1 MLNAERFRNEI
12 LEAMNSKNELSLQ
25 ETNGFLLNKY
35 SNEFKPCSEDEYS
48 DCDNCL
54 FDDED
59 LTHSCEYHRTKWLLS
74 ECKEPIKLTRFE
86 RDILMFAFKS
96 GYYYITRDEC
106 GVVKVHKEKP
116 NMNCNEMIGFNWGFG
131 KTMHLFDGLFDFVK
145 WEGWE
150 KSKPTSIIDILEN
163 CEVVE
168 ND

>member
-12 LEAMNSKNELSLQ
+12 LEAINSNNKPCEES
-25 ETNGFLLNKY
+25 FSMDKY
-35 SNEFKPCSEDEYS
+35 SGKIKPCPKNQDS

-59 LTHSCEYHRTKWLLS
+59 LTRTCEYFKTKWLLS
-74 ECKEPIKLTRFE
+74 EYKEPIKLIRFE

-116 NMNCNEMIGFNWGFG
+116 NIDCNEMIGFNWGCG
-131 KTMHLFDGLFDFVK
+131 KTMNLFDGLFDFVK

-150 KSKPTSIIDILEN
+150 KSKPTSIIDILGN
-163 CEVVE
+163 CEVIE
-168 ND
+168 DE

>member
-74 ECKEPIKLTRFE
+74 ECKEPIKLSRLE
-86 RDILMFAFKS
+86 YGILKLAINKSCEYIARDYDGQLYVFMEKPHKGESFWKND
-96 GYYYITRDEC
+96 GYYYLL
-106 GVVKVHKEKP
+106 
-116 NMNCNEMIGFNWGFG
+116 EMFSV
-131 KTMHLFDGLFDFVK
+131 LFQFVK
-145 WEGWE
+145 W
-150 KSKPTSIIDILEN
+150 KDSTPTSINNVLNN
-163 CEVVE
+163 CEVSDDAE
-168 ND
+168 E